1 MDAKHLDAELLNHNQ
16 AIESTGLEERLL
28 DLVARKDLSTLGH
41 SNRVAELTREWAEF
55 MLGRGF
61 WVGVDPARLESA
73 ARLHDVGKIMVPDSV
88 LLKAGP
94 LDALERELMNAHAE
108 AGYEMVKSQDGAGYS
123 ALAVRHH
130 HERWDGQGYPLGLQG
145 DEIPFQAQVVA
156 VVDAFDAMTEDRVY
170 RKGRSSQEALIEL
183 KRCAGSH
190 FSPDR
195 VAEFV
200 QFIHARNG

>member
-1 MDAKHLDAELLNHNQ
+1 MDAKHLNQ
-16 AIESTGLEERLL
+16 TQTVESTSLEERLL

-41 SNRVAELTREWAEF
+41 SNRVATLTREWAEF
-55 MLGRGF
+55 MSSRGL
-61 WVGVDPARLESA
+61 WIGVSPARIGSA
-73 ARLHDVGKIMVPDSV
+73 ARMHDVGKVMVPDSV

-108 AGYEMVKSQDGAGYS
+108 AGYEMVRDRDVSGYS
-123 ALAVRHH
+123 AMAVRHH

-145 DEIPFQAQVVA
+145 EEIPFQAQVVSI
-156 VVDAFDAMTEDRVY
+156 VDAFDAMTEDRVY
-170 RKGRSSQEALIEL
+170 RKGRSPEEALAEIE
-183 KRCAGSH
+183 RCAGSH
-190 FSPDR
+190 FSPAR